1 MLLKR
6 GNWVGNTTRPPLW
19 TIHKSFGQRLQ
30 ISKTEYIP
38 VIWTIF
44 GLQSH
49 TLFTNRGETRIQA
62 IKLTPRFADTSNSW
76 EAGEL
81 RSHFL
86 PATGEPD
93 EGAVDSSHF
102 QAREVS
108 SSQNSVQMW
117 RDFRLVGILQRRC
130 QTGPDWTAVS
140 GRCCAWHFID
150 IAYSWWLFRF
160 ATQTGRAKKVTR
172 ARCRGAVFKR
182 APELIYYFFFWKG
195 GKPKICRRRGQNAVP
210 RYSSG
215 FGGDGSGSWCEG
227 ERWRLSE

>member
-1 MLLKR
+1 MGSR
-6 GNWVGNTTRPPLW
+6 WVEKPL
-19 TIHKSFGQRLQ
+19 Q
-30 ISKTEYIP
+30 
-38 VIWTIF
+38 
-44 GLQSH
+44 
-49 TLFTNRGETRIQA
+49 
-62 IKLTPRFADTSNSW
+62 
-76 EAGEL
+76 
-81 RSHFL
+81 L

-150 IAYSWWLFRF
+150 IAYSWWRFRF

-182 APELIYYFFFWKG
+182 APELIYYFFFLKGWQTKDLQETRTKCCATLLVRIRWWWKW
-195 GKPKICRRRGQNAVP
+195 KLMRRRTVKTVWI
-210 RYSSG
+210 R
-215 FGGDGSGSWCEG
+215 
-227 ERWRLSE
+227 